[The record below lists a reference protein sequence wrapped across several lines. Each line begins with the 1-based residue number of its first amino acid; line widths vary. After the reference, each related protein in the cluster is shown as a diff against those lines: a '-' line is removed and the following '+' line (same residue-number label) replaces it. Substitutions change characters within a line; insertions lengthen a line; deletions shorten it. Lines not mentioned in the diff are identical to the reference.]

1 MDVSISKDSRFVSIW
16 FLMFESI
23 VFEGRF
29 DWICMFGSLH
39 SNSSSGLAV
48 VDGFEFFF

>member
-29 DWICMFGSLH
+29 VIGSVCLD
-39 SNSSSGLAV
+39 LFIQIQAAV
-48 VDGFEFFF
+48 